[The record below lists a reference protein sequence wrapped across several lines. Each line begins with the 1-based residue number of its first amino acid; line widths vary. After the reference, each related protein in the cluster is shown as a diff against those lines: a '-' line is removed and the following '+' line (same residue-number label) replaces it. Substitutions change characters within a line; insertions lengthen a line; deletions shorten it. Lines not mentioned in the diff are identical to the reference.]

1 MNLLLGKR
9 MLKLRTQA
17 SLWALLI
24 LLSSTMVTQAEDKTF
39 SLITGD
45 WYPYIGNKLK
55 NQGWTMEVARA
66 ALESQGYKVTLRLVP
81 WKRAVAESK
90 QGAADALFLSYYV
103 KEREQWYVFSDAIGQ
118 ARTGFFAL
126 KSSHIRFQTL
136 EDLKGVTVGL
146 TRGAAVS
153 PEFDAASFLQKEET
167 ADDLGSLKKLL
178 KRRIDLYA
186 GPELVAKQI
195 MKMEMTAHQRDMVEF
210 IEPALAT
217 HNLYL
222 AISKKA
228 KNYQK
233 KRDDFNRGFKQ
244 ITENGQYKK
253 ILNSHGF

>member
-1 MNLLLGKR
+1 MLLGKSVF
-9 MLKLRTQA
+9 KLRTHV
-17 SLWALLI
+17 SVWGMLI
-24 LLSSTMVTQAEDKTF
+24 LLFSALAIQAEEKTF

-66 ALESQGYKVTLRLVP
+66 ALEPQGYKVTLRLVP
-81 WKRAVAESK
+81 WQRAVAESK
-90 QGAADALFLSYYV
+90 QGSADALFLSYYV

-126 KSSHIRFQTL
+126 KSSHIHFQKL
-136 EDLKGVTVGL
+136 QDLKGVTVGL

-153 PEFDAASFLQKEET
+153 PEFDSASYLQKEET

-178 KRRIDLYA
+178 KSRIDLYA

-195 MKMEMTAHQRDMVEF
+195 MKMEMTAHQRDKIEF
-210 IEPALAT
+210 IEPPLAT

-228 KNYQK
+228 KNYLQK
-233 KRDDFNRGFKQ
+233 RKDFNRGFKQ
-244 ITENGQYKK
+244 IIENGQYKK